1 MKEIAGISND
11 KIRSMSETLK
21 TKVYNTIAFGS
32 MAIFLVV
39 LSFIP
44 PNSGSIGLIVMTVG
58 TTLLGFNIGGFY
70 KSGSL
75 ISGPYAPF
83 VMGQV
88 STAMTLTMLIV
99 PLIVNS
105 LTPNNTQW
113 EWALAFYSIAG
124 IMVVMNILYCLMASG
139 EPCYWAKPEYWQKIE
154 AEEKKKKA
162 GVNTVYAA

>member
-1 MKEIAGISND
+1 MG
-11 KIRSMSETLK
+11 ETLK
-21 TKVYNTIAFGS
+21 TKVYNTVAFGS
-32 MAIFLVV
+32 MAIFLVI

-44 PNSGSIGLIVMTVG
+44 ANSGSIGLIIMTIG
-58 TTLLGFNIGGFY
+58 TTLLGFNTGGFY

-75 ISGPYAPF
+75 IAGPYAPL

-113 EWALAFYSIAG
+113 EWALAFYAIAA
-124 IMVVMNILYCLMASG
+124 IMVVMDILYCLMASG
-139 EPCYWAKPEYWQKIE
+139 EPCFWAKPEYWQKID
-154 AEEKKKKA
+154 AEKKQKKA
-162 GVNTVYAA
+162 GANAVYAA